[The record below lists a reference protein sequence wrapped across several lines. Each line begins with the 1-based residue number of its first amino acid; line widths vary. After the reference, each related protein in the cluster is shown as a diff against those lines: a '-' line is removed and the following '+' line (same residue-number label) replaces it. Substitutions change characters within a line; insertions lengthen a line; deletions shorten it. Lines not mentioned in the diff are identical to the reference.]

1 MAMVKFLKGTLA
13 NYQAIPANDISADSI
28 YITTDEGGIYLGS
41 KRLGDYILVDNID
54 ALNSLEA
61 KTDSGLYYAKQENV
75 LARWNGSNWVQINA
89 AGLTKVEYVGQGDY
103 VAKVEVKT
111 TNNGTERYL
120 QVTRSNIANHTKIQ
134 DHEARISAN
143 ESTLSALLGGDGTGS
158 LADQIEAAVAPVR
171 EAAAAADAKAQ
182 GAVNV
187 NTTQTNAIN
196 GLTTRIGDAETA
208 IGTENTAREQA
219 ITDLID
225 GASSGYA
232 TLGDLEAKIKAADEK
247 AQGAVNVNNTQNN
260 NITNLTTRVGNAET
274 AISTEVTDRQTAI
287 TNLIDGASDGYATLG
302 DLEAKI
308 KAADTKAQG
317 AVNVNTTQA
326 STLENHGGRISA
338 LETTVGVLS
347 GEGEGSVKK
356 QVADAVAGI
365 VANADEDFDTLK
377 EVADWILNDKTGAAA
392 LQTDVATLKNTVSGH
407 GGRLDQA
414 ETDIGALETALAK
427 EVSDREAAVS
437 GLVNGASSGYATL
450 KDLETK
456 VKAAQNTATTNGTNI
471 TNLTKRVEKNETD
484 ISGLTTRMGA
494 AETAITTEVSDRQA
508 AISGLVD
515 GEATYK
521 TFKLVGNQLRSQAQA
536 VSGIDGRVSAN
547 ETALG
552 QHDTRITANADAI
565 AKEVSDREDAID
577 GLVNGEATYK
587 TFKAVGDKLRNYETR
602 ITNNANNISDILAQ
616 LEWGTF

>member
-171 EAAAAADAKAQ
+171 AAAAAADEKAQ

-208 IGTENTAREQA
+208 IGTEKTAREQA

-494 AETAITTEVSDRQA
+494 AETAITKEVSDREA

-565 AKEVSDREDAID
+565 AKEVSDRKDAID

-602 ITNNANNISDILAQ
+602 ITNNTNNISDILAQ